1 MKIHPTAIV
10 EDGARLG
17 VDVEIGP
24 YCAVSAHA
32 VLDDGVRLVSHV
44 VIAGEVEIG
53 ARTVVHPQAVLG
65 GESQIRNNDAR
76 DTRLVIGVDNVIR
89 EFVTMSLG
97 SRRGGGVTSVGD
109 RGYFMAASHVGHDC
123 HVGDDVTLSNGAL
136 LAGHVEVGDGVI
148 MGGASAV
155 QQFGR
160 IGRNAFVG
168 GLSGAN
174 TDVIPYAIATG
185 PHIKLDG
192 LNLVGLKR
200 RGLPRATIH
209 KMRAAYRTI
218 FLEADGKLDER
229 ARRAADTWPDIAEIQ
244 EIVAFIL
251 AKAKR
256 PICPA
261 RRRMQED
268 DDA

>member
-17 VDVEIGP
+17 ADVEIGP
-24 YCAVSAHA
+24 YCAVSARA
-32 VLDDGVRLVSHV
+32 TLGDGVRLISHV
-44 VIAGEVEIG
+44 AIAGDVEIG
-53 ARTVVHPQAVLG
+53 ARTIVHPQAVLG
-65 GESQIRNNDAR
+65 GESQIRNNDSR
-76 DTRLVIGVDNVIR
+76 DTRLVIGTDNVIR
-89 EFVTMSLG
+89 ELVTMNLG
-97 SRRGGGVTSVGD
+97 SRRGGGVTTIGD
-109 RGYFMAASHVGHDC
+109 RGYFMAASHIGHDC
-123 HVGDDVTLSNGAL
+123 HVANDVTLSNGAL
-136 LAGHVEVGDGVI
+136 LAGHVEIGDGVI

-160 IGRNAFVG
+160 IGRYAFVG

-174 TDVIPYAIATG
+174 TDVIPYGIATG
-185 PHIKLDG
+185 QHIKLDG
-192 LNLVGLKR
+192 LNLIGLKR

-209 KMRAAYRTI
+209 KMRAAYRAI
-218 FLEADGKLDER
+218 FLETEGKLNER

-244 EIVAFIL
+244 EIAAFVL
-251 AKAKR
+251 AEAKR

-261 RRRMQED
+261 RRRAQDD